1 MKTLA
6 EIMPSQ
12 NLFKKILD
20 NHPEAL
26 WLADAENFDIEYFQ
40 NYSGDKTPSNLL
52 VRFAEQN
59 TNRVL
64 TDSQVSSIA
73 NILWSRYG
81 TKWNKII
88 DAMMATYNPIE
99 NYSMVEE
106 TKTSQDILTEQTGNS
121 SAGIYGF
128 NSSKAVPSGNSEAGN
143 ETHITADGDNNI
155 VTHTRSGNIGVTT
168 SQQMQQSSIDLWNNW
183 NIVEQ
188 LFTDIDKVITLPIYT
203 Y

>member
-1 MKTLA
+1 M
-6 EIMPSQ
+6 

-26 WLADAENFDIEYFQ
+26 WLTDAVNFDIEYFN
-40 NYSGDKTPSNLL
+40 NYSGDKTPSNLI
-52 VRFAEQN
+52 VRFADQN
-59 TNRVL
+59 TDGTL
-64 TDSQVSSIA
+64 TDSQVNSIA

-81 TKWNKII
+81 TKWSKIT
-88 DAMMATYNPIE
+88 DVMGKDYNPIE

-106 TKTSQDILTEQTGNS
+106 TRITQDILTEQTGNS

-128 NSSKAVPSGNSEAGN
+128 NSNNAVPSANSEAGN
-143 ETHITADGDNNI
+143 ETRITADGDHNI
-155 VTHTRSGNIGVTT
+155 THHTRSGNIGVTT
-168 SQQMQQSSIDLWNNW
+168 SQQMQQSSLDLWNNW

-188 LFTDIDKVITLPIYT
+188 LFTDVDKVLTLPIYN